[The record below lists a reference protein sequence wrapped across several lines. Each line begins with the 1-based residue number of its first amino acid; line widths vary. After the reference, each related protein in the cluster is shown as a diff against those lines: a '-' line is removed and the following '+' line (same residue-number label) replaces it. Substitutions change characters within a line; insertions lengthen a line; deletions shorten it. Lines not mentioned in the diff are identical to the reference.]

1 MISFDIA
8 DFKDAVRNLKLLPKT
23 IRSPHRHK
31 GSRALCIY
39 ILMWCWTG
47 NDTWTR
53 MARETGIDR
62 IKLLQLYRTTRR
74 LLVQKYRKLI
84 TQIDFLRVLPQ
95 MVE

>member
-1 MISFDIA
+1 MCSAGSLTVSWHMISFDIA

-47 NDTWTR
+47 MR
-53 MARETGIDR
+53 
-62 IKLLQLYRTTRR
+62 Y
-74 LLVQKYRKLI
+74 V
-84 TQIDFLRVLPQ
+84 RVLRWSLLLCY
-95 MVE
+95 